1 MYQAEVKAGDSYD
14 LARFVEAQAHRYA
27 RVLDELAAGEKTSHW
42 MWFIFPQLR
51 GLGLS
56 ATARRFGLSG
66 LEEARAYL
74 AHPLLGARLRECTR
88 ALLALE
94 GRTAHEIFG
103 SPDDLKLRSCLTL
116 FAQAAG
122 PAPAP
127 QDRLF
132 GEALTK
138 YCRGEPDPLT
148 LKLLTSSAS

>member
-1 MYQAEVKAGDSYD
+1 VSRPPYD
-14 LARFVEAQAHRYA
+14 LSRFVEAQAHCYA
-27 RVLDELAAGEKTSHW
+27 RVLQELAAGEKTSHW

-66 LEEARAYL
+66 IEEARAYL

-88 ALLALE
+88 TLLTVE

-122 PAPAP
+122 ASPAPED
-127 QDRLF
+127 QVF
-132 GEALTK
+132 GEALTRH
-138 YCRGEPDPLT
+138 YRGEPDPLT
-148 LKLLTSSAS
+148 LRLLISSAS